1 MADRYQLR
9 FPALEIRQSEGTT
22 LYAFAADG
30 KQVPLFAAVSRVGRD
45 SAASITGYQRPEVVA
60 HIAAIRQYLESGQ
73 PMIPNSIVIAFDGRV
88 KFVPTRAKSPT
99 VYSRPGTLVIPV
111 DERHTD
117 AEKPGWIVDGQQR
130 TAAIREAR
138 IDEFPICVTAF
149 VTANEDDQRAQF
161 ILVNSTKPLPK
172 GLIYELLPSTSA
184 ALPVGLQRK
193 RFPSYLLDRLNYD
206 DDSPLQGLIRTP
218 TTADGIIKDN
228 SVLRMLEN
236 SLYDG
241 VLYYYRDPESGEGDI
256 DSMLHVLKEYWMA
269 VKATFPD
276 AWGLPP
282 RRSRLMH
289 GVGIVSLGFVMDAIA
304 DENLPAQTPDTDDF
318 QGALA
323 EIAPFC
329 RWTGGYWLLGRDEL
343 RRWND
348 FQNTPRDISV
358 LTDLLLDEYRR
369 ATRKPARRVSKQRV
383 HSEPDNCAVSWW
395 PRESRSI
402 GQSIAGAGRQAE

>member
-45 SAASITGYQRPEVVA
+45 SDSSITGYQRPEVVA
-60 HIAAIRQYLESGQ
+60 HISAIRQYLESGQ
-73 PMIPNSIVIAFDGRV
+73 PMIPNSIVIAFDDRV
-88 KFVPTRAKSPT
+88 KFIPARTKSPT
-99 VYSRPGTLVIPV
+99 VYSRPGTLVVPI
-111 DERHTD
+111 DESHTD
-117 AEKPGWIVDGQQR
+117 ADKPGWIVDGQQR

-149 VTANEDDQRAQF
+149 VTANEEDQRSQF

-172 GLIYELLPSTSA
+172 GLIYELLPSTTG
-184 ALPVGLQRK
+184 ALPVTLQRK

-206 DDSPLQGLIRTP
+206 DDSPLRNLIRTP
-218 TTADGIIKDN
+218 TTPDGIIKDN

-241 VLYYYRDPESGEGDI
+241 VLYYYRDPDSGEGDTE
-256 DSMLHVLKEYWMA
+256 SMLRVLKEYWTA

-289 GVGIVSLGFVMDAIA
+289 GV
-304 DENLPAQTPDTDDF
+304 
-318 QGALA
+318 
-323 EIAPFC
+323 
-329 RWTGGYWLLGRDEL
+329 
-343 RRWND
+343 
-348 FQNTPRDISV
+348 
-358 LTDLLLDEYRR
+358 
-369 ATRKPARRVSKQRV
+369 
-383 HSEPDNCAVSWW
+383 
-395 PRESRSI
+395 
-402 GQSIAGAGRQAE
+402 

>member
-9 FPALEIRQSEGTT
+9 FPALEIQQSEGTT

-30 KQVPLFAAVSRVGRD
+30 KQIPLFAAVSRVGRD
-45 SAASITGYQRPEVVA
+45 SDSSITGYQRPEVVA
-60 HIAAIRQYLESGQ
+60 HIAAIRHYLESEQ
-73 PMIPNSIVIAFDGRV
+73 PMIPNSIVIAFDERV
-88 KFVPTRAKSPT
+88 KFVPARAKSPT

-130 TAAIREAR
+130 TAAIRDAR
-138 IDEFPICVTAF
+138 IDEFPICITAF
-149 VTANEDDQRAQF
+149 VTANAEDQRAQF

-172 GLIYELLPSTSA
+172 GLIYELLPSTNG
-184 ALPVGLQRK
+184 ALPHALQRK

-206 DDSPLQGLIRTP
+206 ADSPLEGLIRTP
-218 TTADGIIKDN
+218 TTPDGIVKDN

-241 VLYYYRDPESGEGDI
+241 VLYHYRDPDTGEGNT
-256 DSMLHVLKEYWMA
+256 DSMLHVLKDFWAA
-269 VKATFPD
+269 VRDTFPD
-276 AWGLPP
+276 AWGLPS

-304 DENLPAQTPDTDDF
+304 DEHLPATSPRVDEF
-318 QGALA
+318 AAGLA
-323 EIAPFC
+323 RLAPAC
-329 RWTGGYWLLGRDEL
+329 RWISGYWQFANDHL

-348 FQNTPRDISV
+348 MQNTPRDIQL
-358 LTDLLLDEYRR
+358 LTDHLLSEYRQ
-369 ATRKPARRVSKQRV
+369 A
-383 HSEPDNCAVSWW
+383 
-395 PRESRSI
+395 SRSK
-402 GQSIAGAGRQAE
+402 SKDGRPTR

>member
-1 MADRYQLR
+1 MADRYELR
-9 FPALEIRQSEGTT
+9 FPALEIQQSEGTT

-45 SAASITGYQRPEVVA
+45 SEASITGYQRPEVVA
-60 HIAAIRQYLESGQ
+60 HISAIRHYLESGR
-73 PMIPNSIVIAFDGRV
+73 PMIPNSIVIAFDERV
-88 KFVPTRAKSPT
+88 KFLPARTKSPT
-99 VYSRPGTLVIPV
+99 VYCRPGTLLIPI

-138 IDEFPICVTAF
+138 IDEFPICITAF
-149 VTANEDDQRAQF
+149 VTANEEDQRAQF

-172 GLIYELLPSTSA
+172 GLIYELLPSTNG
-184 ALPVGLQRK
+184 ALPIALQRK

-206 DDSPLQGLIRTP
+206 VDSPPEGLIRTP
-218 TTADGIIKDN
+218 TTPDGIIKDN

-241 VLYYYRDPESGEGDI
+241 VLYYYRDPDTGEGDT
-256 DSMLHVLKEYWMA
+256 DTMLHILKDYWAA
-269 VKATFPD
+269 VRDTFPD
-276 AWGLPP
+276 AWGLPS

-304 DENLPAQTPDTDDF
+304 EGRLPRETPRAEDFERGLAQ
-318 QGALA
+318 LA
-323 EIAPFC
+323 PQC
-329 RWTGGYWLLGRDEL
+329 HWTNGYWCLSADHL

-348 FQNTPRDISV
+348 LQNTPRDIQL
-358 LTDLLLDEYRR
+358 LTDFLLSEYRH
-369 ATRKPARRVSKQRV
+369 TRRQQSA
-383 HSEPDNCAVSWW
+383 
-395 PRESRSI
+395 SRSD
-402 GQSIAGAGRQAE
+402 GRR

>member
-9 FPALEIRQSEGTT
+9 FPALEIQQSEGTT

-45 SAASITGYQRPEVVA
+45 SEASITGYQRPEVVA
-60 HIAAIRQYLESGQ
+60 HIAAIRHYLESAQ
-73 PMIPNSIVIAFDGRV
+73 PMIPNSIVIAFDERV
-88 KFVPTRAKSPT
+88 TFVPARAKSPT
-99 VYSRPGTLVIPV
+99 VYSRPGMLIIPV

-138 IDEFPICVTAF
+138 VDEFPICITAF
-149 VTANEDDQRAQF
+149 VTANEEDQRAQF

-172 GLIYELLPSTSA
+172 GLIYELLPSTNG
-184 ALPVGLQRK
+184 ALPIALQRK

-206 DDSPLQGLIRTP
+206 EDSPLEGLIRTP
-218 TTADGIIKDN
+218 TTPDGIVKDN

-241 VLYYYRDPESGEGDI
+241 ILYHYRDPDTGEGDTE
-256 DSMLHVLKEYWMA
+256 SMLQVLKEFWAA
-269 VKATFPD
+269 VRDTFPD
-276 AWGLPP
+276 AWGLPS

-289 GVGIVSLGFVMDAIA
+289 GVGIVSLGFVMDAIGEEHMPTA
-304 DENLPAQTPDTDDF
+304 APNRDDF
-318 QGALA
+318 TRGLA
-323 EIAPFC
+323 HVVPIC
-329 RWTGGYWLLGRDEL
+329 HWTDGYWQFTPVHQ

-348 FQNTPRDISV
+348 LQNTPRDIQL
-358 LTDLLLDEYRR
+358 LTDFLLSEFRR
-369 ATRKPARRVSKQRV
+369 RRSQGTRA
-383 HSEPDNCAVSWW
+383 
-395 PRESRSI
+395 
-402 GQSIAGAGRQAE
+402 